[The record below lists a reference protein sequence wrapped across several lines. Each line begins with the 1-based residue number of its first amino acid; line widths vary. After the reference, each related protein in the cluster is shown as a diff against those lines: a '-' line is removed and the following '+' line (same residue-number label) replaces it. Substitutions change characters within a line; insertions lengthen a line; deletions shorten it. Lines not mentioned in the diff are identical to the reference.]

1 MPSKTPEADFK
12 RFEKFLDGMEDI
24 EYEYWYRNEAT
35 VRQRDLA
42 DGIREEMDEDDAF
55 NQLRGYRGESF
66 FG

>member
-24 EYEYWYRNEAT
+24 EYEYWYREEAT
-35 VRQRDLA
+35 QKQRDLA
-42 DGIREEMDEDDAF
+42 DGLREEMEEEEAF
-55 NQLRGYRGESF
+55 RELGYRGESF